1 MNEAPA
7 AVAGDR
13 EAAVEAQARE
23 LAALRDAPD
32 GASRAGRLVAGLA
45 ARSGSGAACNA
56 IDRCQLLLGLRR
68 PRIAVYDHTW
78 HFIGGAQ
85 KYGATLAEALLALG
99 DVTLIGNRP
108 FAIADLQAWYRLD
121 LGACAARV
129 IPLPFYEER
138 GGDYI
143 DPARI
148 VSRAMEN
155 PFHAVSRAS
164 LDYDLFV
171 NNSMLEMV
179 CPLAPRSLFITH
191 FPERRPRSYFY
202 VGRYS
207 RVAYNSRYTRGWIE
221 KRWGLEPHAHVYP
234 PVDMEGGPAEKEPLI
249 LSVARFDPGGN
260 KQQLDMLRAFLLLQ
274 RSRPAACRGWKLVL
288 AGGSHGD
295 NPYLVQVRDFLRAHP
310 ALPVELRV
318 NAPRDEVTGLYRR
331 AALFWH
337 LCGLGQD
344 DPARVEHFGMTVAEA
359 MQNGCVPLVFAGGGM
374 PEIVEDGRS
383 GFLFASVSSLLEQ
396 SARLLRD
403 PGLRAAMAAA
413 ARQESRRFGKEAF
426 AERVRALAAELLP
439 PPAAGH
445 APGR

>member
-1 MNEAPA
+1 MSETPQRA
-7 AVAGDR
+7 ADGR
-13 EAAVEAQARE
+13 EELIAAAAAE
-23 LAALRDAPD
+23 LAALRGEAD
-32 GASRAGRLVAGLA
+32 GAARAGRLVAGLA
-45 ARSGSGAACNA
+45 ARAGTGAACNA
-56 IDRCQLLLGLRR
+56 VDLCQLLLGLRR

-85 KYGATLAEALLALG
+85 KYGATLAEALRTLG
-99 DVTLIGNRP
+99 DVTLVGNRP
-108 FAIADLQAWYRLD
+108 FAVADLQSWYRLD
-121 LGACAARV
+121 LGACATRV
-129 IPLPFYEER
+129 VPLPFYEER
-138 GGDYI
+138 GDDYI

-155 PFHAVSRAS
+155 PFHAISRAS
-164 LDYDLFV
+164 LGYDLFV

-207 RVAYNSRYTRGWIE
+207 RVVYNSRYTRGWIE
-221 KRWGLEPHAHVYP
+221 TRWGLEPHAHVYP
-234 PVDMEGGPAEKEPLI
+234 PVDMEGAPTEKETLI

-260 KQQLDMLRAFLLLQ
+260 KQQLDMLRAFLLLRQ
-274 RSRPAACRGWKLVL
+274 TRPADCRGWKLAL
-288 AGGSHGD
+288 AGGSHGE
-295 NPYLVQVRDFLRAHP
+295 NPYLAQVRDFLRAHP
-310 ALPVELRV
+310 ALPVELHV
-318 NAPRDEVTGLYRR
+318 NASRDEVAGLYRR

-374 PEIVEDGRS
+374 PEIVADGRS

-403 PGLRAAMAAA
+403 PGLRASLAGA

-439 PPAAGH
+439 LPPAGH

>member
-1 MNEAPA
+1 MSEAPTLGA
-7 AVAGDR
+7 TDR
-13 EAAVEAQARE
+13 EALLEAGAAE
-23 LAALRDAPD
+23 LASLRAEPD

-45 ARSGSGAACNA
+45 ARAGSGAACNA

-85 KYGATLAEALLALG
+85 KYGATLAEALLRLG
-99 DVTLIGNRP
+99 DVTLVGNRP
-108 FAIADLQAWYRLD
+108 FAAADLQSWYRLD
-121 LGACAARV
+121 LGACATRV
-129 IPLPFYEER
+129 VPLPYYEER
-138 GGDYI
+138 GDDYI

-179 CPLAPRSLFITH
+179 CPLASRSLFITH

-202 VGRYS
+202 ADRYS
-207 RVAYNSRYTRGWIE
+207 RVVCNSRYTRDWIV
-221 KRWGLEPHAHVYP
+221 KRWGREPHAHVYP
-234 PVDMEGGPAEKEPLI
+234 PVDMSGEPAEKEPLI

-260 KQQLDMLRAFLLLQ
+260 KQQLDMLRAFLLLR
-274 RSRPAACRGWKLVL
+274 RSRPEACRGWKLAL

-295 NPYLVQVRDFLRAHP
+295 NPYLLQVQDFLRGHP
-310 ALPVELRV
+310 ALPVELHV
-318 NAPRDEVTGLYRR
+318 NAPHDEVAGLYRR
-331 AALFWH
+331 AALFWL

-374 PEIVEDGRS
+374 PEIVADGRS

-396 SARLLRD
+396 TARLLRD
-403 PGLRAAMAAA
+403 PGLRASLAGA
-413 ARQESRRFGKEAF
+413 ARRESRRFGKEAF
-426 AERVRALAAELLP
+426 AERVRALVTELLP
-439 PPAAGH
+439 PPSAGH

>member
-1 MNEAPA
+1 MNETPRPA
-7 AVAGDR
+7 AGVR
-13 EAAVEAQARE
+13 EGLIEAKAAE
-23 LAALRDAPD
+23 LAALRGEAD
-32 GASRAGRLVAGLA
+32 GAARAGRLVADLSVRAGT
-45 ARSGSGAACNA
+45 GAACHA

-99 DVTLIGNRP
+99 DVTLVGNRP
-108 FAIADLQAWYRLD
+108 FAITDLQGWYRLD

-129 IPLPFYEER
+129 IPLPFFEER
-138 GGDYI
+138 GDDYI

-202 VGRYS
+202 VDRYS
-207 RVAYNSRYTRGWIE
+207 RVVYNSRYTRGWIE
-221 KRWGLEPHAHVYP
+221 TRWGLQPHVHVYP
-234 PVDMEGGPAEKEPLI
+234 PVDMEGEPAEKEPLI

-274 RSRPAACRGWKLVL
+274 ESRPGACRGWKLVL

-310 ALPVELRV
+310 ALPVELHV
-318 NAPRDEVTGLYRR
+318 NAPRDEVAGLYRR

-374 PEIVEDGRS
+374 PEIVDDGRS

-403 PGLRAAMAAA
+403 PGLRASMAAA
-413 ARQESRRFGKEAF
+413 ARRESRRFGKEAF
-426 AERVRALAAELLP
+426 AGRVRALAAELLP